1 MSYDSISL
9 IKQQAKALGKSEGI
23 PLSSAQE
30 LFARKAKF
38 SSFHDL
44 TTVASR
50 NPDDP
55 RLMRAAFG
63 VDDFKDA
70 IWEDDLPSQLDDLLE
85 TYMSEATGDTNA
97 SNFRVEDLQ
106 ITQADYD
113 ENLGLLTLAGT
124 FTYAGDQDPDRM
136 YHGAAFF
143 LQAKFFLI
151 RRFDRWSFDED
162 HEFEISGGESD
173 IDRDRENELE
183 SQYQDYLES
192 LSNQPEPNN
201 S

>member
-1 MSYDSISL
+1 MSYDTIGL

-30 LFARKAKF
+30 LFAHRAKF
-38 SSFHDL
+38 ANFHDL
-44 TTVASR
+44 TTVAAR

-55 RLMRAAFG
+55 RLIRAAFG
-63 VDDFKDA
+63 VDDLKDA

-85 TYMSEATGDTNA
+85 TYMSEAVGDTNA
-97 SNFRVEDLQ
+97 SNFQVEDLQ
-106 ITQADYD
+106 ITQAEYD
-113 ENLGLLTLAGT
+113 EKLGLLTLLGA

-143 LQAKFFLI
+143 LQARFFLI
-151 RRFDRWSFDED
+151 RRFDGWSFDED
-162 HEFEISGGESD
+162 HEFELIAGESD
-173 IDRDRENELE
+173 VDRDRENELE
-183 SQYQDYLES
+183 SQYQDYLDS
-192 LSNQPEPNN
+192 LEAKPEPDK